1 MVKNKQRDK
10 ASSFSYPPKASDMK
24 QIFFNIGKLCLKC
37 SFSLFHSSRGSLKA
51 DVKVLAI
58 INSKTDTKAEAINH
72 LIDGIHDALGKQLKD
87 IFLLGRRLI
96 NIFKNRTSTLFI

>member
-1 MVKNKQRDK
+1 MIKNELKKSVILIIPAKGIWHETNLFQ
-10 ASSFSYPPKASDMK
+10 YW
-24 QIFFNIGKLCLKC
+24 QIVLIY
-37 SFSLFHSSRGSLKA
+37 FSLFHSSRGSLKA

-72 LIDGIHDALGKQLKD
+72 LIDGIHDALGEQLTD

-96 NIFKNRTSTLFI
+96 NIFKNRISTLFI